1 MKNSKETLKALKII
15 EAELLLRS
23 RTATSAEERYA
34 VTLAWKAV
42 HEEIEEFE
50 EHQMKEGEK

>member
-1 MKNSKETLKALKII
+1 MVDAKETLKTLRIL